1 MAGEKKCGSIR
12 KIREKLKSVGWNGE
26 REGRGKDRRIF
37 LMKLLMKF
45 VAEQRGKL
53 RMAIDTALME

>member
-1 MAGEKKCGSIR
+1 MWIYTKNQRETKECWMKWR
-12 KIREKLKSVGWNGE
+12 KTGK
-26 REGRGKDRRIF
+26 RGKDRRIF

-53 RMAIDTALME
+53 RMVIDTALME